1 MRIALGIS
9 GGIAAYKAA
18 ELVRLL
24 QDKGMEVQVVMT
36 QSACEFITPLTFAA
50 LSGQK
55 VITGMFGE
63 AQGSGNVESA
73 IEHIAVA
80 QSIDALVIAP
90 ATANVLARMA
100 HGIADDFLT
109 TLCLA
114 TKAPL
119 IVAPAMN
126 VNMWE
131 NPSTQSN
138 LDTLRGR
145 GVRVVNPDEGY
156 LACGMTGA
164 GRLASPA
171 SIAQTVC
178 ETLGIR
184 EDLIGE
190 VVLVTAGPTEEPL
203 DAVRFISNRSSG
215 KMGFALAEAAR
226 RRGARVILINGP
238 TRTEPPAVNVL
249 ERVRTAAEMEE
260 AVLRQAKEATMIL
273 MAAAVAD
280 FRPIGPESGKIKK
293 QHGAPALKLETTTD
307 ILAEVSSRRHNG
319 QIIVGFAAETEDL
332 VKNASSKLRAKR
344 LDLLVA
350 NDVSQ
355 PDAGFDVDTNIV
367 TLLFPDG
374 RKLELEKMSKLDV
387 AVHVLDKIVEIRKK
401 SEVLGPNSE
410 VKSK

>member
-1 MRIALGIS
+1 MRVALGVS

-24 QDKGMEVQVVMT
+24 QDKGLDVQVVMT
-36 QSACEFITPLTFAA
+36 RSAREFITPLTFAA
-50 LSGQK
+50 LSGHK
-55 VITGMFGE
+55 VITEMFGE
-63 AQGSGNVESA
+63 AQGSSNVESA

-80 QSIDALVIAP
+80 QSIDAFVVAP
-90 ATANVLARMA
+90 ATANVLAKMA

-131 NPSTQSN
+131 HSATEQN
-138 LDTLRGR
+138 LETLRSR

-171 SIAQTVC
+171 SIAQAVF

-184 EDLIGE
+184 EDLAGE
-190 VVLVTAGPTEEPL
+190 VILVTAGPTEEPL
-203 DAVRFISNRSSG
+203 DAVRYISNRSSG
-215 KMGFALAEAAR
+215 KMGYALAEAAR
-226 RRGARVILINGP
+226 RRGARVLLVSGP
-238 TRTEPPAVNVL
+238 TRTEPPAAHVF
-249 ERVRTAAEMEE
+249 ERVRTAAEMKE
-260 AVLRQAKEATMIL
+260 AVSRHAEDATVVV

-280 FRPIGPESGKIKK
+280 FRPANPHTGKIKK
-293 QHGAPALKLETTTD
+293 QNGVPAVKLEPTVD
-307 ILAEVSSRRHNG
+307 ILGAVSQKRRNG

-332 VKNASSKLRAKR
+332 IGNAAAKLRAKR
-344 LDLLVA
+344 LDLVVA

-355 PDAGFDVDTNIV
+355 QGAGFDVDTNIV
-367 TLLFPDG
+367 TMLFPDG
-374 RKLELEKMSKLDV
+374 REIALEKMSKLEV
-387 AVHVLDKIVEIRKK
+387 AGHVLDEIVEIRKK
-401 SEVLGPNSE
+401 SEVRSPGSE
-410 VKSK
+410 VKS